1 MMKSL
6 IWNVLAAV
14 LGGTMSKGYIWNLED
29 LKRIKKNGL
38 KVFSCFSCGGGSTM
52 GYKLAEFEVIGNN
65 EIDPKM
71 NEVYVKNNHPKYN
84 FNCDIRDLCNM
95 DLPDELYG
103 LDILDRSPP
112 CSVFSIAG
120 QREKAWGI
128 EKTFREGQ
136 KKQRLDDL
144 FLHFIAFAERIK
156 PKVIV
161 AENVKGLLFKKAR
174 GYVNEILKA
183 FDKAGYDVQIFLL
196 NSAKMGVPQTRE
208 RTFFIAR
215 RKELKLPKVYFNFN
229 ERFIKYGEFKDVEHF
244 KPLNKSTQ
252 LYKFWLQRKQRDT
265 SLSDAV
271 VRSGGKNKLFS
282 SSYVHDNNICRT
294 ITSGGQFLRFDVPG
308 TISDKDIITIQT
320 FPQDYDFCGQSV
332 QYVCGMSVPPIM
344 MKKIAEKIYLQ
355 IFRGDC

>member
-1 MMKSL
+1 
-6 IWNVLAAV
+6 
-14 LGGTMSKGYIWNLED
+14 MSREYIWDLED
-29 LKRIKKNGL
+29 INKVQKNGL
-38 KVFSCFSCGGGSTM
+38 KVFSCFSCGGGSSM
-52 GYKLAEFEVIGNN
+52 GYKLAGFDVIGDN
-65 EIDPKM
+65 EIDEKINNM
-71 NEVYVKNNHPKYN
+71 YVKNHRPKYN
-84 FNCDIRDLCNM
+84 FNCDIRDLNNM
-95 DLPDELYG
+95 KLPDELYN
-103 LDILDRSPP
+103 LDILDGSPP
-112 CSVFSIAG
+112 CSVFSMAG

-128 EKTFREGQ
+128 EKMFREGQ

-144 FLHFIAFAERIK
+144 FLHFIAFAEKIK
-156 PKVIV
+156 PKIIV
-161 AENVKGLLFKKAR
+161 AENVKGLLFKKAK

-183 FDKAGYDVQIFLL
+183 FKKAGYDVQIFLL
-196 NSAKMGVPQTRE
+196 SSAKMGVPQTRE
-208 RTFFIAR
+208 RAFFIAR
-215 RKELKLPKVYFNFN
+215 RKDLNLPKVNFEFN
-229 ERFIKYGEFKDVEHF
+229 EKPIKYGEFKDVEHF

-265 SLSDAV
+265 SLADAV